1 MIVLPKQWRHWCKL
15 MKLKPEGRGYRHRHR
30 YYALIGRGR
39 HWRINMYGEFQMS
52 EKHETFDRW
61 ANSLEKSVP
70 MPLNEKDF
78 KNAVKEMLNGKIS

>member
-1 MIVLPKQWRHWCKL
+1 MSVKLPKQWRHWCKL
-15 MKLKPEGRGYRHRHR
+15 MKLKPESRGYRYRHC

-61 ANSLEKSVP
+61 ANSLEKTAP
-70 MPLNEKDF
+70 MPKTKYEFIKT
-78 KNAVKEMLNGKIS
+78 VKEMLA